1 MGNESILSQ
10 RLVALFL
17 FGWLLL
23 GFPVLTL
30 FDGRYIGGVPLLVL
44 YLLAAWAGLIVLTGL
59 AMRRIR

>member
-30 FDGRYIGGVPLLVL
+30 FDGHYIGGVPLLVV
-44 YLLAAWAGLIVLTGL
+44 YLLAAWAGLIVLVAL
-59 AMRRIR
+59 AMRHVR